1 MSSSGPNSSERNYP
15 RHSGVSVHCGA
26 GAKRLARIRRT
37 FSPSRLRRTCRSQAS
52 SKLSNSYESR
62 AITTALFLLERKQTM
77 PPSVGLPIR
86 SWRDN
91 SCWNPLSVGSMVR
104 PSSKSRSA
112 FYFARWPQ
120 TPRAGRTCRCQKCGE
135 HELRAALS
143 APSPQRAAPTHAR
156 GRRPGEDIPE
166 GKRSTSLSNAEPQ
179 LIACTHSLPDQ
190 RRRQQSRLLT

>member
-62 AITTALFLLERKQTM
+62 AITTALFLLERKRTM

-120 TPRAGRTCRCQKCGE
+120 TPRAGRTCRCQKCRE
-135 HELRAALS
+135 HELRGPECPIAS
-143 APSPQRAAPTHAR
+143 ESSPNSRSRPKTGR
-156 GRRPGEDIPE
+156 GYPGREAFDFSI
-166 GKRSTSLSNAEPQ
+166 K
-179 LIACTHSLPDQ
+179 C
-190 RRRQQSRLLT
+190 